1 MGCIPRSARQRLS
14 HADIMHFAGL
24 EAQSTRQLIRMHK
37 RTHRQPLERTHTNT
51 HAHRKTKRLSHRK
64 ETIDAEVERL
74 PIVEHFIAV

>member
-1 MGCIPRSARQRLS
+1 
-14 HADIMHFAGL
+14 
-24 EAQSTRQLIRMHK
+24 MHK